1 MSEIARVIGRIIA
14 LLIDKGVI
22 TRKEAVWILEPMK
35 GDEEE

>member
-22 TRKEAVWILEPMK
+22 TREEAVWILEPLK
-35 GDEEE
+35 GDKE